1 MATEQ
6 RTAELEEIY
15 QAVTTYGRIEFEG
28 LARRVI
34 HQLQRMPA
42 SGIFGDDFRYRSI
55 WDEWC
60 HEVQEGPHELLED
73 AWDDAVLP
81 FIDATLESVPAH
93 VEALLTVYSTGQVP
107 QEPGSGS
114 QLAVWGEDLQ
124 GVLREKLERMAMNR
138 ELDHLRS

>member
-15 QAVTTYGRIEFEG
+15 QAVRTYGRIEFEG

-34 HQLQRMPA
+34 HQLQRMPT

-60 HEVQEGPHELLED
+60 HEVQEGPHELLEQAIED
-73 AWDDAVLP
+73 AIQSL
-81 FIDATLESVPAH
+81 IIATLESIPAH
-93 VEALLTVYSTGQVP
+93 VETLLVIYVTGRAPRAQGASVQEGHLQDAL
-107 QEPGSGS
+107 
-114 QLAVWGEDLQ
+114 
-124 GVLREKLERMAMNR
+124 RR
-138 ELDHLRS
+138 ELEQMAINRDIEHLWA